1 MVRME
6 YILPRILNT
15 IRRRWVVFRGIN
27 TQLNIVAAR
36 GQGNK
41 SVDKKLISWS
51 VNGRG
56 NSKCF
61 VKVSV
66 TSRHSILR
74 SLQVLIRSVVDNDPF
89 PEASVFTKEIK
100 AILKGSFGPFHLIRF
115 LVVIENSLLVRE
127 TS

>member
-15 IRRRWVVFRGIN
+15 IKRRWVVFRDIN
-27 TQLNIVAAR
+27 TQLNIVVAR
-36 GQGNK
+36 GQGSK

-74 SLQVLIRSVVDNDPF
+74 LRVLIRSVVDNDPF
-89 PEASVFTKEIK
+89 LEASVFTKEIK